1 MIQVTDEFD
10 FDKYWIAKCS
20 KSLDNVTGIKIRKKI
35 MKGSEGLSDKSE
47 REDIIQWSKKAIEK
61 MDFLLDEQ
69 KKVEIMTSCSCQY
82 PKNQLQMIKEN
93 YKENK
98 DVNLAHQMLQAQ
110 SEEFL
115 KNPSLNLT
123 EGIIKDIISKG
134 WGSAGV
140 LKGNK
145 IIATKIPKS
154 GYIVDYYSTD
164 DKKEKRK
171 MYCHCPRVK
180 DALKLNI
187 QLSMTYCY
195 CGAGFYKGIWEE
207 ILQKP
212 VTVKILETVMNG
224 DDVCKFEIQLP
235 IEI

>member
-1 MIQVTDEFD
+1 VPDEFD
-10 FDKYWIAKCS
+10 FEKYWIAKCS
-20 KSLDNVTGIKIRKKI
+20 KCLDNIVGVKIRKKI
-35 MKGSEGLSDKSE
+35 MKGSKQLSDKSN
-47 REDIIQWSKKAIEK
+47 REEIIKWSKKAIEK
-61 MDFLLDEQ
+61 MDSLLDEQ
-69 KKVEIMTSCSCQY
+69 KKVEIMTNCSCQY
-82 PKNQLQMIKEN
+82 PKDQLKLIKET
-93 YKENK
+93 YKKTK
-98 DVNLAHQMLQAQ
+98 DINLIHQMLQTQ
-110 SEEFL
+110 FEEFL
-115 KNPSLNLT
+115 KNSSLNLT

-140 LKGNK
+140 LKGDK

-164 DKKEKRK
+164 DKEEKRK

-187 QLSMTYCY
+187 QLPMTYCY

-212 VTVKILETVMNG
+212 VTVKILETVMNS
-224 DDVCKFEIQLP
+224 DDLCKFEIQFP
-235 IEI
+235 SEI

>member
-1 MIQVTDEFD
+1 MTDEFD
-10 FDKYWIAKCS
+10 FEKYWIAKCS
-20 KSLDNVTGIKIRKKI
+20 KSLDKIAGIKVRKKI
-35 MKGSEGLSDKSE
+35 MKESEGLSDKSK

-61 MDFLLDEQ
+61 MDFLLDDQ
-69 KKVEIMTSCSCQY
+69 KKAEIMTSCSCQY
-82 PKNQLQMIKEN
+82 PKNQLQIIKET
-93 YKENK
+93 YKKNK
-98 DVNLAHQMLQAQ
+98 DVYLAHQMLQAQ
-110 SEEFL
+110 FEELL
-115 KNPSLNLT
+115 KNPSLKLT

-140 LKGNK
+140 LKGNQ

-154 GYIVDYYSTD
+154 GHIVDYYSID
-164 DKKEKRK
+164 DKEEKRK
-171 MYCHCPRVK
+171 IYCHCPRVK

-187 QLSMTYCY
+187 QIPMTYCY

-212 VTVKILETVMNG
+212 VKVKILETVMNG

-235 IEI
+235 TEI